1 VDEAQLRRT
10 IAGLPVA
17 EKDAFLLRL
26 LQDEPRLS
34 LSVRQRLGLMES
46 PFATDIVSRRTASE
60 LLEAA
65 GFEADDL

>member
-1 VDEAQLRRT
+1 
-10 IAGLPVA
+10 VA